1 MALSVAY
8 CKGRFRLTIDIACT
22 WGAKLL
28 PAVRRDPG
36 MLDFNRLNSR
46 LSTQC
51 FMSVLVS
58 EFCIGRVGGVFREGC
73 RGEGR
78 SEIRHGQDSNERKE
92 TGGKLSKRNAYIL
105 NGKMR

>member
-8 CKGRFRLTIDIACT
+8 CKGRFRLAIDIACT
-22 WGAKLL
+22 WGAKLSL
-28 PAVRRDPG
+28 AVRRDPG
-36 MLDFNRLNSR
+36 TLDFNRLNSR

-58 EFCIGRVGGVFREGC
+58 DFCVGRGAGVFREGC

-78 SEIRHGQDSNERKE
+78 PEIRHGQDDNECKE
-92 TGGKLSKRNAYIL
+92 TGGKLSWRNAYIL
-105 NGKMR
+105 SGKMT